1 MPLTVPEAFLEN
13 VCQLID
19 SSLPPL
25 CTAFLLCQAETY
37 FYAASG
43 HNWKKDRNVQYD
55 SYIIQLISYPGE
67 MRREGIRMSISST
80 INRRNNFQ
88 LHKVYVVWSQQD
100 LQLEGK
106 NKRQGSKK

>member
-1 MPLTVPEAFLEN
+1 MLVPLTVPEAFLEN

-19 SSLPPL
+19 SSLPPPRM
-25 CTAFLLCQAETY
+25 AFLLCQAETH
-37 FYAASG
+37 FCAASG

-67 MRREGIRMSISST
+67 MRREGTRMSISST
-80 INRRNNFQ
+80 INTSNFQ

-100 LQLEGK
+100 LQL
-106 NKRQGSKK
+106 

>member
-1 MPLTVPEAFLEN
+1 MPLTVPEAFLGN

-19 SSLPPL
+19 SSPPL
-25 CTAFLLCQAETY
+25 RVLLSSSARQARTY
-37 FYAASG
+37 FCAASG

-67 MRREGIRMSISST
+67 MRREGICTSISPT

-88 LHKVYVVWSQQD
+88 LH
-100 LQLEGK
+100 
-106 NKRQGSKK
+106 